1 MALKSLQ
8 SAADNSSFTFF
19 IQKVSFMA
27 EEKKVITKVLHLEN
41 VIYSTHYKIETATL

>member
-8 SAADNSSFTFF
+8 SAADNSSF
-19 IQKVSFMA
+19 IQKGSFMA
-27 EEKKVITKVLHLEN
+27 EEKKVITKVSHLEN